1 VLSWAL
7 GLFPWI
13 TWFVD
18 GYLMDCAIFDSY
30 LFRLE
35 TLERRVMLGVERVT
49 FFCAARPV
57 LELGWLKDV
66 AGGAQ
71 RW

>member
-1 VLSWAL
+1 
-7 GLFPWI
+7 
-13 TWFVD
+13 
-18 GYLMDCAIFDSY
+18 MDCAIFDSY